1 VRSDEV
7 IALFQDDQRGVWVR
21 HYQGW
26 SDDVNRAT
34 MYLGNSDKDYKG
46 FLTEKGMP
54 RYQVEGEVNGTKLQL
69 LVLDSN
75 QLVVG
80 YIQGMVDEDQLIADW
95 RLTDLDLERKLFLER
110 VAQLTNASD
119 CGANKW
125 IKEFNGKFMEDDA
138 VVLIQKEEQG
148 GLQGYIHM
156 ADQKK
161 TYELNGECLDVECN
175 EAQLN
180 LTNHKGK
187 KLATMVWTDL
197 QDGLAQGALDNN
209 QVYIFNEGRKL
220 SMVCGSQIV
229 GGVQLSYVFPSLSNE
244 DFDIWM
250 RKRINTWL
258 KGYEIDKTDL
268 SDGLEDARLWVDL
281 DLVTEG
287 IISGIITQDHHR
299 RGLVREGFIFDLD
312 KGKALKKD
320 DWLNDVE
327 EFEDFAEKA
336 IEGEKQRDRIQ
347 EEEVTLEWFDDLTF
361 DHISFRKEGLC
372 LRSEFSRIYGE
383 RKVIMPWGILEKQ
396 LKRPRQLAK
405 KLN

>member
-1 VRSDEV
+1 
-7 IALFQDDQRGVWVR
+7 
-21 HYQGW
+21 
-26 SDDVNRAT
+26 
-34 MYLGNSDKDYKG
+34 
-46 FLTEKGMP
+46 
-54 RYQVEGEVNGTKLQL
+54 
-69 LVLDSN
+69 
-75 QLVVG
+75 
-80 YIQGMVDEDQLIADW
+80 
-95 RLTDLDLERKLFLER
+95 
-110 VAQLTNASD
+110 
-119 CGANKW
+119 
-125 IKEFNGKFMEDDA
+125 
-138 VVLIQKEEQG
+138 
-148 GLQGYIHM
+148 
-156 ADQKK
+156 
-161 TYELNGECLDVECN
+161 
-175 EAQLN
+175 
-180 LTNHKGK
+180 
-187 KLATMVWTDL
+187 
-197 QDGLAQGALDNN
+197 
-209 QVYIFNEGRKL
+209 
-220 SMVCGSQIV
+220 
-229 GGVQLSYVFPSLSNE
+229 
-244 DFDIWM
+244 M

-299 RGLVREGFIFDLD
+299 DGLVREGFVFDLD

-347 EEEVTLEWFDDLTF
+347 EEKVTLEWFDDLTF